1 MKAKLFTVFILIAF
15 LSPTMSGAATA
26 GAPATQAP
34 EGPAP
39 SLASSQQAK
48 VSTALR
54 SGPVMFIE
62 NVGQFDPSTPSAGQ
76 APSTRSPVPA
86 LSRPGQ
92 DGAALAQAVQAERA
106 RFYVHGG
113 GSSLWLTHW
122 S

>member
-62 NVGQFDPSTPSAGQ
+62 NVGQFDPST
-76 APSTRSPVPA
+76 RSPVPA